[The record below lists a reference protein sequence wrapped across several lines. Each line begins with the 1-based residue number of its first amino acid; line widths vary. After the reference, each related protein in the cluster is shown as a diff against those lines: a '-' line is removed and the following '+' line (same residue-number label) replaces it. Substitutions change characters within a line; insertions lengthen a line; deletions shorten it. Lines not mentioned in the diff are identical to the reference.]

1 MSSFNRDNK
10 KWGRQW
16 VGVFGGAAVA
26 WALMTLFPVLQER
39 FSMFSALLWGAAIGA
54 AVVSVD
60 MFERAG
66 AALTRRENR
75 WVNLLAGLG
84 IPAILLIILLL
95 VSR

>member
-1 MSSFNRDNK
+1 
-10 KWGRQW
+10 
-16 VGVFGGAAVA
+16 
-26 WALMTLFPVLQER
+26 
-39 FSMFSALLWGAAIGA
+39 MFSALLWGAAIGA

-75 WVNLLAGLG
+75 WVNLLVGLG